1 MVLCTYIC
9 IYVDT
14 YTNWFALG
22 LKSFLK
28 VCSRYKVIF
37 KPSANIQE
45 KLRTYYLLEKQQ
57 YSKKDRHIPEEEQEQ
72 GQDDDYLPEEEQGQ
86 GQDDDHLP
94 EDEQEEGQV
103 MTSYLDRSKNK
114 SRMTTSYAKKSR
126 NMGRTMTIHLTR
138 NWKVT
143 G

>member
-1 MVLCTYIC
+1 
-9 IYVDT
+9 
-14 YTNWFALG
+14 
-22 LKSFLK
+22 
-28 VCSRYKVIF
+28 
-37 KPSANIQE
+37 
-45 KLRTYYLLEKQQ
+45 
-57 YSKKDRHIPEEEQEQ
+57 
-72 GQDDDYLPEEEQGQ
+72 
-86 GQDDDHLP
+86 
-94 EDEQEEGQV
+94 